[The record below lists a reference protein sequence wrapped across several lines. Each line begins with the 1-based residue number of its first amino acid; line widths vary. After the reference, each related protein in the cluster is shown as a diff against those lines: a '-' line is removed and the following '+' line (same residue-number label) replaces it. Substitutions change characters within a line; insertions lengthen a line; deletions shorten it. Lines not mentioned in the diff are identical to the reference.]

1 MFLNK
6 RQNVGWLTC
15 RKRLA
20 NYCKR
25 ISEHPRRSFRRC
37 CNATQTG
44 NFEQI
49 RSGHQL
55 KLPRTKELHAWDRWA
70 TGISSVLSNGLVP
83 VASFPWPRSRRYIV
97 RGMKN
102 IGRVVSSTAQ
112 IADSDDEVFEN
123 HKTGLMF
130 EGLAFDLP
138 RPDRSFAVFTLIAYI
153 IYS

>member
-1 MFLNK
+1 
-6 RQNVGWLTC
+6 
-15 RKRLA
+15 
-20 NYCKR
+20 
-25 ISEHPRRSFRRC
+25 
-37 CNATQTG
+37 
-44 NFEQI
+44 
-49 RSGHQL
+49 
-55 KLPRTKELHAWDRWA
+55 
-70 TGISSVLSNGLVP
+70 
-83 VASFPWPRSRRYIV
+83 
-97 RGMKN
+97 MKN